1 MKALFGELLFFFD
14 SLKQGNTMNNKQITK
29 KIMKLENAWAPVFD
43 ADRRKVQFTD
53 DLSVLENVGAQL
65 NAYGLHENDVLTFPE
80 KIQIG
85 IQDPRRE
92 NQRPSYLVS
101 CYVNGQKTYINPMF
115 FLRNKREDGHN
126 VPIYPKWA
134 ALGDA
139 KAVIAKLIEMKT
151 LKAGKNMRVQMADF
165 NADGSAKMIPQL
177 NEKGEVVVNNDG
189 SVVNVRATRTAEYP
203 SIPDPIA

>member
-1 MKALFGELLFFFD
+1 
-14 SLKQGNTMNNKQITK
+14 
-29 KIMKLENAWAPVFD
+29 MKLENAWAPVFD
-43 ADRRKVQFTD
+43 ADRRAVKFTD
-53 DLSVLENVGAQL
+53 DLSVLQNVGAQL

-80 KIQIG
+80 TIQIG

-92 NQRPSYLVS
+92 GQRPSYLVA

-115 FLRNKREDGHN
+115 FLRNKRENGQN
-126 VPIYPKWA
+126 VPIYPTWA

-139 KAVIAKLIEMKT
+139 KAVITKLIEMKT
-151 LKAGKNMRVQMADF
+151 LKAGKNMKIQMADF
-165 NADGSAKMIPQL
+165 NADGSAKMVPQL
-177 NEKGEVVVNNDG
+177 NEKGEVVVNADG